1 MDTDAASLFWFL
13 VPGVVIPLALTWR
26 AFRSPT
32 DRQLRRWA
40 TTCGVELTPETE
52 LMVRAHLG
60 RVRRFRSVAALP
72 FWWLYV
78 APLVFGSDLVAVASP
93 APALVAYLVGGL
105 VAELTARPVEPGA
118 ARSAS
123 FVPRTVADYR
133 PAWLEVVPWVL
144 LALAAGFSVVPRLT
158 GSSVGNA
165 TAPAA
170 VVVAL
175 ALVVL
180 AEVAARRVARR
191 PQRSGS
197 TDVLAADD
205 ALRAT
210 AVSLCAGVALLVGTS
225 AVQVAALAAATGS
238 SGVVPL
244 LLQLL
249 LLPVQMLGFGAL
261 WCIVR
266 QETWGYRP
274 RHRQVQQVGAA

>member
-13 VPGVVIPLALTWR
+13 VPGVVVPVALTWR

-40 TTCGVELTPETE
+40 TTCGLELTSEIEPT
-52 LMVRAHLG
+52 VRAHLG

-78 APLVFGSDLVAVASP
+78 APLVFGSGMVAVASP
-93 APALVAYLVGGL
+93 APALVAYLLGGL
-105 VAELTARPVEPGA
+105 VAELTARPVESGV
-118 ARSAS
+118 ARHAS
-123 FVPRTVADYR
+123 FVPRSVADYR
-133 PAWLEVVPWVL
+133 PAWLEVVPWTL
-144 LALAAGFSVVPRLT
+144 LALAAGFSVAPRLT
-158 GSSVGNA
+158 GSSVADA

-170 VVVAL
+170 VVVGL
-175 ALVVL
+175 VLVVV

-210 AVSLCAGVALLVGTS
+210 AISLCAGVALLAGAS
-225 AVQVAALAAATGS
+225 AVQVAALAATTGSSGS
-238 SGVVPL
+238 SGVVL
-244 LLQLL
+244 HLL
-249 LLPVQMLGFGAL
+249 LLPVQALSIGAL

-266 QETWGYRP
+266 QETWGYRR
-274 RHRQVQQVGAA
+274 RHRQVQRVGAA

>member
-72 FWWLYV
+72 FWWLWF
-78 APLVFGSDLVAVASP
+78 APVVFGSGLVAVASP

-144 LALAAGFSVVPRLT
+144 LALAAGLTVLLRLT
-158 GSSVGNA
+158 GSSATDA
-165 TAPAA
+165 TAPVA

-175 ALVVL
+175 VLVVV

-210 AVSLCAGVALLVGTS
+210 AISVCGGASLLASTS
-225 AVQVAALAAATGS
+225 VVQVAALAAATGT
-238 SGVVPL
+238 SGVAL
-244 LLQLL
+244 LL